1 MVTNH
6 ACTRARELAALEP
19 DGELS
24 QLERV
29 RLAAHTG
36 RCSTCREFRRNVA
49 ATTAVLRSAPLELP
63 TRHVLLPHR
72 RWKRVRAVQVSAAA
86 AVLVVL
92 AGIGALAPL
101 RAHTRRP
108 SLPQSARFLRATEQT
123 ERQEL
128 RGVRLDQIKPR
139 PVGLAG
145 GAQ

>member
-24 QLERV
+24 QLDRV
-29 RLAAHTG
+29 RLTAHTG
-36 RCSTCREFRRNVA
+36 RCAGCREFRRDVAA
-49 ATTAVLRSAPLELP
+49 ATTALRSAPLELP
-63 TRHVLLPHR
+63 SRQVLLPHR
-72 RWKRVRAVQVSAAA
+72 RRLRLRAVQVSAAA
-86 AVLVVL
+86 AVLLVS

-101 RAHTRRP
+101 RAHPRTP
-108 SLPQSARFLRATEQT
+108 SLPSARFPRATEQT
-123 ERQEL
+123 ERQEQ
-128 RGVRLDQIKPR
+128 RSVRLDRIKPL